1 MDYIQPSHSVEHCI
15 AHAMSAAPKRK
26 HPYTRKRTVQQMS
39 EEEREYLQKLER
51 NKVAFEA
58 WLEKKKYEQ
67 AVSQCARLLWFHI
80 SCGLNPIPAAS
91 SCSSAWTLK

>member
-1 MDYIQPSHSVEHCI
+1 MDYIQPSHSVEHYI
-15 AHAMSAAPKRK
+15 THAMSAAPKRK

-67 AVSQCARLLWFHI
+67 EVSQC
-80 SCGLNPIPAAS
+80 
-91 SCSSAWTLK
+91 T

>member
-1 MDYIQPSHSVEHCI
+1 
-15 AHAMSAAPKRK
+15 MSAAPKRK

-39 EEEREYLQKLER
+39 EKEREYLQKLEQ

-67 AVSQCARLLWFHI
+67 AVSQCARLLWFQV
-80 SCGLNPIPAAS
+80 SCGLNPFLLLVLAHQ
-91 SCSSAWTLK
+91 LRD

>member
-1 MDYIQPSHSVEHCI
+1 
-15 AHAMSAAPKRK
+15 MSK
-26 HPYTRKRTVQQMS
+26 
-39 EEEREYLQKLER
+39 EEREYLQKLER

-67 AVSQCARLLWFHI
+67 EVSQCARLLWFHI

-91 SCSSAWTLK
+91 SCSTLKYDANITMFTHAACY